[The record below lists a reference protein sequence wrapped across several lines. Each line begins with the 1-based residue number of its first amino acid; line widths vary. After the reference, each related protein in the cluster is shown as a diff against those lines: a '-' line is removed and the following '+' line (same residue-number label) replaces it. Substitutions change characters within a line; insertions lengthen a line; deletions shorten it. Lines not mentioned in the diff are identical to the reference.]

1 MGLREQQAG
10 MNGALIQCGAWK
22 AEKSAPRRRSEGAE
36 RGKTICRVVPVV
48 GPSFVSGEWVSAKCR
63 E

>member
-1 MGLREQQAG
+1 MG
-10 MNGALIQCGAWK
+10 LIQCGAWK